1 MKIERFIAKRYFIS
15 KHKLNFITVISFI
28 STLGITIG
36 VASLIVVLSV
46 FNGFGSLVE
55 SFLTSLDPDI
65 RIDFVEENNFKTNE
79 IDSLLAK
86 NNLIKSYSPYLVSKV
101 LIESKYAQSVIELK
115 GINKSKFF
123 QLYDSSKVKFY
134 RSKIDNNSLSGIYLG
149 VVLASEL
156 QIDLDDT
163 LSVFAASSINSFL
176 TGFSPIKKEN
186 FVVKGVFYSQNNQYD
201 KSLAIID
208 IKDAFSLYGSS
219 KPIQGYELSLNQPHS
234 LENIKNELQIYFRQK
249 AEVLDKYQIHDDLFS
264 VMRIERWVA
273 YLLLSLIIA
282 VASFNILSSLSM
294 TVLEKKR
301 DISIMKSFGISEKS
315 LIKIFLNEGAIIGI
329 VGTLLGTLLG
339 LFICWLQIEYKI
351 YPLDPTQYKID
362 SLPLEIQITDFFTVA
377 FASMTLSILAA
388 AFPALR
394 ASKTNLIDGIK
405 WE

>member
-65 RIDFVEENNFKTNE
+65 RIDFVQENNFKADE

-134 RSKIDNNSLSGIYLG
+134 RSKIENNSLSEIYLG

-156 QIDLDDT
+156 QIDIDDT
-163 LSVFAASSINSFL
+163 LSVFAPSSINSFL
-176 TGFSPIKKEN
+176 TGFNPIKKEN
-186 FVVKGVFYSQNNQYD
+186 FLVKGIFYSQNNQYD

-208 IKDAFSLYGSS
+208 IKDAFTLYGSS
-219 KPIQGYELSLNQPHS
+219 KPIQGYELSLNQPLS
-234 LENIKNELQIYFRQK
+234 LENVKNELQIYFQQE

-301 DISIMKSFGISEKS
+301 DISIMKSFGISENS